1 MAYRRH
7 VVLEDSAS
15 VGRQWRWR
23 RRLASTRLHDK
34 VWPPRSRVCACV
46 RVAVHTCVSHEGTG
60 CACVRACVCKRACR
74 ACVRAHM
81 RAGLCEGV
89 NAQGTHRHPGAVG
102 DRWTKRA
109 MEATP
114 SSGWQSWVHRRRRET
129 TASMRDAGLRG
140 ARGVAASG
148 GARQRGRGTGARASP
163 IRPGCQQGDQC
174 CIGEALPPAGAVLEA
189 STDVRSKLARARR
202 ASPARTVPRRT
213 CASRPCAVRCRVPYV
228 QPHLLGSCRLRLQ
241 GARCLANRR

>member
-140 ARGVAASG
+140 ARGVVALLDRVPSAAGFPTSSPICSDRVGFGCREPAAS
-148 GARQRGRGTGARASP
+148 P
-163 IRPGCQQGDQC
+163 
-174 CIGEALPPAGAVLEA
+174 
-189 STDVRSKLARARR
+189 TDAEL
-202 ASPARTVPRRT
+202 PRR
-213 CASRPCAVRCRVPYV
+213 RPLSKR
-228 QPHLLGSCRLRLQ
+228 
-241 GARCLANRR
+241 